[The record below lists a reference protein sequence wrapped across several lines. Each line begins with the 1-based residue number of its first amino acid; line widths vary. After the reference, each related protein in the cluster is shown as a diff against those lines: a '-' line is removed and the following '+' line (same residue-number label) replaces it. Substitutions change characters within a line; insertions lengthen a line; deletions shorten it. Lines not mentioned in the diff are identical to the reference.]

1 MTMAWKLFVDDLR
14 HITSNVVSI
23 LIMLGLV
30 VIPGLFSWF
39 NIAASWDPFGSTKNL
54 KFAVASVDEG
64 YRSDLIPV
72 KITVGDQI
80 VNKLRANDQLDW
92 TFTSKQ
98 DAIDGTKSGKYYAAV
113 IIPKDFSTT
122 MMTFFTG
129 EARHATLTYYTN
141 EKTNALAP
149 KVTGQGADQVASQV
163 NTMFAKTLM
172 GTALDIAQSLIDTL
186 STPQAKQTMQTFNTN
201 IGDLSSQL
209 SDTATNLDTYQT
221 LLSQAK
227 ALISNAN
234 TLIGTVSATS
244 HQTGSQLQQ
253 SGKGVTDISSALT
266 ATSGT
271 LRQALSDS
279 GKSYG
284 AVTDS
289 IDATFDS
296 AGRSASDV
304 AAGIRRQAN
313 LVQDQIDRFQKI
325 RSAIETAHDNVGT
338 AMGVQPGSTPSE
350 QQQQQYPVLYRAYT
364 ALGDMNTQVGTVID
378 RQTALR
384 NGMNDAA
391 ADIDTKTSA
400 TSDHRQQI
408 KALAKQAQDAV
419 NGLSSDFATTLQPK
433 IDTIG
438 SDVAAT
444 VATLQNSSGKL
455 DNAVANLQSSGTD
468 ISNSLDNV
476 ASVLSSTARQ
486 LTTASGKLKAF
497 NTAFTDA
504 LNSGDMSKLKQ
515 LLGNDPETLAA
526 TLAAPVQLKTTAVY
540 KVDNFGA
547 SLTPFYTFIPLWV
560 GSLLMCVTLKT
571 SVSRKRRAT
580 LGDPLPHEM
589 FLGRFG
595 IFALISLLQSTFSCA
610 GTLLFLRVHTVHPWL
625 FMLNGWLSGLVY
637 VFIIYEFVAG
647 FGNIGKA
654 LGVILLV
661 MQISG
666 SGGAYPLQVI
676 PGFINDISPFLP
688 VTHSVQAARA
698 AIAGIYMNDYWIALG
713 KLLLFVPPLLL
724 LGMVLRKQ
732 LLRFNQWYVARVQ
745 KTKLI

>member
-1 MTMAWKLFVDDLR
+1 MIMAWKLFVDDLR

-234 TLIGTVSATS
+234 TLIGTVSTTS

-271 LRQALSDS
+271 LRQALS
-279 GKSYG
+279 K
-284 AVTDS
+284 
-289 IDATFDS
+289 
-296 AGRSASDV
+296 
-304 AAGIRRQAN
+304 
-313 LVQDQIDRFQKI
+313 
-325 RSAIETAHDNVGT
+325 
-338 AMGVQPGSTPSE
+338 
-350 QQQQQYPVLYRAYT
+350 
-364 ALGDMNTQVGTVID
+364 
-378 RQTALR
+378 
-384 NGMNDAA
+384 
-391 ADIDTKTSA
+391 
-400 TSDHRQQI
+400 
-408 KALAKQAQDAV
+408 
-419 NGLSSDFATTLQPK
+419 
-433 IDTIG
+433 
-438 SDVAAT
+438 
-444 VATLQNSSGKL
+444 
-455 DNAVANLQSSGTD
+455 
-468 ISNSLDNV
+468 V
-476 ASVLSSTARQ
+476 ASIESVTA
-486 LTTASGKLKAF
+486 
-497 NTAFTDA
+497 
-504 LNSGDMSKLKQ
+504 
-515 LLGNDPETLAA
+515 P
-526 TLAAPVQLKTTAVY
+526 
-540 KVDNFGA
+540 
-547 SLTPFYTFIPLWV
+547 
-560 GSLLMCVTLKT
+560 
-571 SVSRKRRAT
+571 
-580 LGDPLPHEM
+580 
-589 FLGRFG
+589 
-595 IFALISLLQSTFSCA
+595 
-610 GTLLFLRVHTVHPWL
+610 
-625 FMLNGWLSGLVY
+625 
-637 VFIIYEFVAG
+637 
-647 FGNIGKA
+647 
-654 LGVILLV
+654 
-661 MQISG
+661 
-666 SGGAYPLQVI
+666 
-676 PGFINDISPFLP
+676 
-688 VTHSVQAARA
+688 
-698 AIAGIYMNDYWIALG
+698 
-713 KLLLFVPPLLL
+713 
-724 LGMVLRKQ
+724 
-732 LLRFNQWYVARVQ
+732 
-745 KTKLI
+745 